1 MSKEVSKELSSNYLS
16 TYLPIYLSTYLPSYL
31 AIYLSVCLS
40 VSLSLSL
47 SIYPSI
53 HPFID
58 LSILSYLILAYPI
71 FSYLCILH
79 MFESYARPP
88 RHGYAYVK
96 TKIEIEK
103 KMIDR

>member
-1 MSKEVSKELSSNYLS
+1 MTMPGRERERDKYVALYIDFIYINKLSNYLL
-16 TYLPIYLSTYLPSYL
+16 YL
-31 AIYLSVCLS
+31 
-40 VSLSLSL
+40 
-47 SIYPSI
+47 
-53 HPFID
+53 
-58 LSILSYLILAYPI
+58 ILSYLILAYPI